1 MKEFATFI
9 EQIYDK
15 PLKTV
20 VNGKGCQIAT
30 NERNALKAEICDQLF
45 NVFTKAG
52 LQIHRTSEGLVLA
65 IPNAS
70 VEDENE
76 EGVVSV
82 SFKMAVKNLDYL
94 PEWEEEEYLNALE
107 EKEAKKEE
115 KALAKAAK
123 VERDTKAR
131 LEKKALRNA

>member
-9 EQIYDK
+9 EQIYNK

-30 NERNALKAEICDQLF
+30 NERNALKAEICDQIF

-94 PEWEEEEYLNALE
+94 PEWEEEEYLSALE
-107 EKEAKKEE
+107 EKEAKKAERD
-115 KALAKAAK
+115 AAKAEK
-123 VERDTKAR
+123 VKRDNQAR
-131 LEKKALRNA
+131 AEKKALRLG

>member
-9 EQIYDK
+9 EQIYEK

-45 NVFTKAG
+45 NVFSRAG
-52 LQIHRTSEGLVLA
+52 LLIHRTSEGLVLA
-65 IPNAS
+65 IPNIS

-82 SFKMAVKNLDYL
+82 SFKMAIKNLDYL
-94 PEWEEEEYLNALE
+94 PEWEEEEYLAALE
-107 EKEAKKEE
+107 EKEAKRAERE
-115 KALAKAAK
+115 QAKAAK

-131 LEKKALRNA
+131 LEKKALRG